1 MDENNITQIIVAII
15 ALISAIFGSILGYI
29 GKTKKQAILDATRE
43 QEQKDNFNKLFNEI
57 ESIKKRLDVH
67 NSYAEKIGGIKE
79 DIALLK
85 KDVEYIRKGK
95 NGVDSN

>member
-1 MDENNITQIIVAII
+1 MGEDNVTQIIVAVI
-15 ALISAIFGSILGYI
+15 ALVSAIFGSIIGYI
-29 GKTKKQAILDATRE
+29 GKSKKQAILDATRE

-95 NGVDSN
+95 NGLDSN